1 MKEEVKDGKRERSI
15 VGFLEFVRGQR
26 VFGFAVGL
34 IIGTAASVLVNSLIN
49 NVIMPPIGKLFGSA
63 DGLKGLVWDMGTT
76 AGGEQAVMRYGAF
89 LSDFVNFVMIALVVY
104 WVIKLLK
111 IEMMPKK

>member
-1 MKEEVKDGKRERSI
+1 MKKEEERGRKRAI

-34 IIGTAASVLVNSLIN
+34 VIGTAASVLVNSLIN

-63 DGLKGLVWDMGTT
+63 DGLRGLVWDMGTT
-76 AGGEQAVMRYGAF
+76 ASGEQAVMRYGVF
-89 LSDFVNFVMIALVVY
+89 LSDLVNFVMIALVVF
-104 WVIKLLK
+104 WVIKLLR
-111 IEMMPKK
+111 IEMVSRK